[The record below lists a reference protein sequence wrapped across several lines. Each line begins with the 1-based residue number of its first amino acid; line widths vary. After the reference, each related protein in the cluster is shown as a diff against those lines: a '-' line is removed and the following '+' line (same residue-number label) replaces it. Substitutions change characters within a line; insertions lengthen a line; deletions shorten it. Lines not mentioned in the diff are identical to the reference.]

1 MNDLMKSMKWGMI
14 LTGLL
19 TTIIGIMI
27 CANPSGAIIS
37 IIRFIGWVL
46 IIAGGVSAIGEFMQ
60 RTTTYR
66 TYSTITFALISL
78 AFGIVL
84 AIRPEAFVN
93 FVGTVVALILFVHGI
108 DAIVSALNSRKYGYN
123 QWKLA
128 CLSGIVFSIV
138 ALVIL
143 LNPFSSASA
152 LMLFIGIVLIGDG
165 ISNIAVAFSIGRTM
179 HTYNKNAMG
188 DKYID
193 VDYTEVD
200 DK

>member
-1 MNDLMKSMKWGMI
+1 MNDLLKSMKWGMM

-19 TTIIGIMI
+19 TIIIGIMI

-37 IIRFIGWVL
+37 IIRFIGWIL
-46 IIAGGVSAIGEFMQ
+46 IIAGGFSAISEFMQ

-66 TYSTITFALISL
+66 TYTTMTFAIISL
-78 AFGIVL
+78 IFGIVL
-84 AIRPEAFVN
+84 VIRPASFVN

-108 DAIVSALNSRKYGYN
+108 NAIVSALNSKKYGYN

-128 CLSGIVFSIV
+128 CLSGVVFAVVAFIVLI
-138 ALVIL
+138 
-143 LNPFSSASA
+143 NPFSSASA

-165 ISNIAVAFSIGRTM
+165 ISNIAMAFGIGRTM
-179 HTYNKNAMG
+179 HKYNRNAMG

-193 VDYTEVD
+193 VDYEEVD

>member
-1 MNDLMKSMKWGMI
+1 MNEFIKSMKWGMM

-19 TTIIGIMI
+19 TIIIGIMI

-37 IIRFIGWVL
+37 IIRFIGWIL
-46 IIAGGVSAIGEFMQ
+46 IIAGGFSAISEFMQ

-66 TYSTITFALISL
+66 TYTMMTFALISL
-78 AFGIVL
+78 IFGIVL
-84 AIRPEAFVN
+84 VVRPASFVN

-108 DAIVSALNSRKYGYN
+108 NAIVSALNSKKYGYN

-128 CLSGIVFSIV
+128 CLSGVVFAVVAFIVLI
-138 ALVIL
+138 
-143 LNPFSSASA
+143 NPFSSASA

-165 ISNIAVAFSIGRTM
+165 ISNIAMAFGIGRTM
-179 HTYNKNAMG
+179 HKYNRNAMG

-193 VDYTEVD
+193 VDYEEVD

>member
-1 MNDLMKSMKWGMI
+1 MNELLKSMKWGMM

-37 IIRFIGWVL
+37 IIRFIGWIL
-46 IIAGGVSAIGEFMQ
+46 IIAGGVSAISEFMQ

-66 TYSTITFALISL
+66 TYSAMTFALISL
-78 AFGIVL
+78 GFGIVL
-84 AIRPEAFVN
+84 AISPASFVN

-108 DAIVSALNSRKYGYN
+108 NAIVSALNSKKYGYN
-123 QWKLA
+123 QWKIA
-128 CLSGIVFSIV
+128 CLSGVIFAVV
-138 ALVIL
+138 AFIIL
-143 LNPFSSASA
+143 INPFSSASA

-165 ISNIAVAFSIGRTM
+165 ISNIAMAFSIGRTM
-179 HTYNKNAMG
+179 HTYHKNAMG
-188 DKYID
+188 DRYID
-193 VDYTEVD
+193 VNYTEVD

>member
-1 MNDLMKSMKWGMI
+1 MNELLKSMKWGMMI
-14 LTGLL
+14 TGLL

-27 CANPSGAIIS
+27 CANPSEAIIS
-37 IIRFIGWVL
+37 IIRFIGWIL
-46 IIAGGVSAIGEFMQ
+46 IIAGGVSAISEFMQ

-66 TYSTITFALISL
+66 SYSTMTFALISL
-78 AFGIVL
+78 VFGIVL
-84 AIRPEAFVN
+84 AIRPASFAN

-108 DAIVSALNSRKYGYN
+108 NAIVSAINSKKYGYN
-123 QWKLA
+123 QWKIA
-128 CLSGIVFSIV
+128 CLSGVIIAVV
-138 ALVIL
+138 AFIL
-143 LNPFSSASA
+143 LINPFSSASA

-165 ISNIAVAFSIGRTM
+165 ISYIAMAFSIGRTM

-188 DKYID
+188 DRYID

>member
-19 TTIIGIMI
+19 TTIIGVMI

-165 ISNIAVAFSIGRTM
+165 ISNIAVAFSIGITM

>member
-1 MNDLMKSMKWGMI
+1 MNDLMKSMKWGMM

-165 ISNIAVAFSIGRTM
+165 ISNIAVAFSIGITM

>member
-1 MNDLMKSMKWGMI
+1 MNDLLKSMKWGMM

-19 TTIIGIMI
+19 TIIIGIMI

-46 IIAGGVSAIGEFMQ
+46 IVAGGVSATGEFMQ

-66 TYSTITFALISL
+66 TYSTMTFALISL
-78 AFGIVL
+78 VFGIVL
-84 AIRPEAFVN
+84 AIRPASFVN

-108 DAIVSALNSRKYGYN
+108 NAIVSALNSRKYGYN
-123 QWKLA
+123 QWKIA
-128 CLSGIVFSIV
+128 CLSGVIFAVV
-138 ALVIL
+138 AFIIL
-143 LNPFSSASA
+143 INPFSSASA

-165 ISNIAVAFSIGRTM
+165 ISNIAMAFSIGRTM
-179 HTYNKNAMG
+179 HTYHKNAMG
-188 DKYID
+188 DRYID
-193 VDYTEVD
+193 VDYKEVD

>member
-128 CLSGIVFSIV
+128 CISGIVFSIV

-165 ISNIAVAFSIGRTM
+165 ISNIAVAFSIGITM

>member
-1 MNDLMKSMKWGMI
+1 MNELLKSMKWGMM

-19 TTIIGIMI
+19 TIIIGIMI

-46 IIAGGVSAIGEFMQ
+46 IVAGGVSTIGEFMQ

-66 TYSTITFALISL
+66 TYSTMTFALISL
-78 AFGIVL
+78 VFGIVL
-84 AIRPEAFVN
+84 AIRPASFVN

-108 DAIVSALNSRKYGYN
+108 NAIVSALNSRKYGYN
-123 QWKLA
+123 QWKIA
-128 CLSGIVFSIV
+128 CLSGVIFAVV
-138 ALVIL
+138 AFIIL
-143 LNPFSSASA
+143 INPFSSASA

-165 ISNIAVAFSIGRTM
+165 ISNIAMAFSIGRTM

-188 DKYID
+188 DRYID
-193 VDYTEVD
+193 VDYKEVD

>member
-46 IIAGGVSAIGEFMQ
+46 IVAGGVSAIGEFMQ

-165 ISNIAVAFSIGRTM
+165 ISNIAVAFSIGITM

>member
-1 MNDLMKSMKWGMI
+1 MNEFIKSMKWGMM

-19 TTIIGIMI
+19 TIIIGIMI

-37 IIRFIGWVL
+37 IIRFIGWIL
-46 IIAGGVSAIGEFMQ
+46 IIAGGFSAISEFMQ

-66 TYSTITFALISL
+66 TYTTMTFALISL
-78 AFGIVL
+78 IFGIVL
-84 AIRPEAFVN
+84 VIRPASFVN

-108 DAIVSALNSRKYGYN
+108 NAIVSALNSKKYGYN

-128 CLSGIVFSIV
+128 CLSGVIFSVIAFIV
-138 ALVIL
+138 LV
-143 LNPFSSASA
+143 NPFSSASA

-165 ISNIAVAFSIGRTM
+165 ISNIITAFGIGRTM
-179 HTYNKNAMG
+179 HKYNRNAMG
-188 DKYID
+188 DRYID
-193 VDYTEVD
+193 VDYDEVD

>member
-19 TTIIGIMI
+19 TTIIGNMI

-152 LMLFIGIVLIGDG
+152 LMLFIGIILIGDG
-165 ISNIAVAFSIGRTM
+165 ISNIAVAFSIGITM

>member
-1 MNDLMKSMKWGMI
+1 MNDLMKSMKWGMM

-46 IIAGGVSAIGEFMQ
+46 IVAGGVSAIGEFMQ

-165 ISNIAVAFSIGRTM
+165 VSNIAVAFSIGITM

>member
-1 MNDLMKSMKWGMI
+1 MNDLLKSMKWGMM

-19 TTIIGIMI
+19 TIIIGIMI

-37 IIRFIGWVL
+37 IIRFIGWIL
-46 IIAGGVSAIGEFMQ
+46 IIAGGFSAISEFMQ

-66 TYSTITFALISL
+66 TYTTMTFAIISL
-78 AFGIVL
+78 IFGIVL
-84 AIRPEAFVN
+84 VIRPASFVN

-108 DAIVSALNSRKYGYN
+108 NAIVSALNSRKYGYN

-128 CLSGIVFSIV
+128 CLSGVVFAVVAFIVLI
-138 ALVIL
+138 
-143 LNPFSSASA
+143 NPFSSASA

-165 ISNIAVAFSIGRTM
+165 ISNIAMAFGIGRTM
-179 HTYNKNAMG
+179 HKYNRNSMG
-188 DKYID
+188 DRYID
-193 VDYTEVD
+193 VDYEEVD

>member
-165 ISNIAVAFSIGRTM
+165 ISNIAVAFSIGITM

>member
-128 CLSGIVFSIV
+128 CLSGIIFSIV

-165 ISNIAVAFSIGRTM
+165 ISNIAVAFSIGITM

>member
-1 MNDLMKSMKWGMI
+1 MNELLKSMKWGMM

-27 CANPSGAIIS
+27 CANPSEAIIS
-37 IIRFIGWVL
+37 IIRFIGWIL
-46 IIAGGVSAIGEFMQ
+46 IIAGGVSAINEFMQ

-78 AFGIVL
+78 GFGIVL
-84 AIRPEAFVN
+84 AIRPASFVN
-93 FVGTVVALILFVHGI
+93 FVGTVVALILFVHGLN
-108 DAIVSALNSRKYGYN
+108 AIVSALDSKKYGYN
-123 QWKLA
+123 QWKIA
-128 CLSGIVFSIV
+128 CLSGVIFAVV
-138 ALVIL
+138 AFIL
-143 LNPFSSASA
+143 LINPFSSASA

-165 ISNIAVAFSIGRTM
+165 ISYIAIAFSIGRTM

-188 DKYID
+188 DRYID

>member
-1 MNDLMKSMKWGMI
+1 MNDLMKSMKWGMM

-165 ISNIAVAFSIGRTM
+165 VSNIAVAFSIGITM